1 MYSFHAIINQVSS
14 IAELVKKINVYDNYL
29 YELKESDGKCVIMQ
43 YLFVI
48 IA

>member
-1 MYSFHAIINQVSS
+1 MQL
-14 IAELVKKINVYDNYL
+14 IADILKRLSDENKISKKDL
-29 YELKESDGKCVIMQ
+29 YELKESDGKCLIMQ